1 MFRIALLSRW
11 HVHSHENDQRYV
23 KEFLSV
29 PGCEVACV
37 WDRDPEIAKKWGEEY
52 GVDAYTDL
60 EALLSRD
67 DVDGVLVTSMAS
79 EHREIFI
86 AAAEHKKHIFTEKV
100 LSFTLED
107 AYAIKEAIERN
118 GVKFCISF
126 NRLAIK
132 QLAYAKQIVDSKAIG
147 ECVYFRCM
155 CGHNQGLLDTLPDYW
170 YDPEIC
176 GGGAMIDLGF
186 NSAYLA
192 QYVMGGIES
201 VSSSFSYS
209 VLNKRVEDNA
219 SCNVRFKSGA
229 MGVIEASFTS
239 PLLSVFEMTLYGT
252 KGSYYA
258 RFGGADVA
266 EIRLPGEANKRLD
279 IAALPATLKSPVLTW
294 IDACVNGASD
304 ADYGIDAAIEL
315 VKYMIAAYESD
326 RQNGKRV
333 LL

>member
-1 MFRIALLSRW
+1 
-11 HVHSHENDQRYV
+11 
-23 KEFLSV
+23 
-29 PGCEVACV
+29 
-37 WDRDPEIAKKWGEEY
+37 
-52 GVDAYTDL
+52 
-60 EALLSRD
+60 
-67 DVDGVLVTSMAS
+67 
-79 EHREIFI
+79 
-86 AAAEHKKHIFTEKV
+86 
-100 LSFTLED
+100 
-107 AYAIKEAIERN
+107 
-118 GVKFCISF
+118 
-126 NRLAIK
+126 
-132 QLAYAKQIVDSKAIG
+132 
-147 ECVYFRCM
+147 
-155 CGHNQGLLDTLPDYW
+155 
-170 YDPEIC
+170 
-176 GGGAMIDLGF
+176 
-186 NSAYLA
+186 
-192 QYVMGGIES
+192 
-201 VSSSFSYS
+201 
-209 VLNKRVEDNA
+209 
-219 SCNVRFKSGA
+219 VRFKSGA